1 MHEIVRYDPGL
12 KEQIARVQRH
22 LWSEDLGLNTAYFE
36 WKYEQNPY
44 GKVPH
49 LHVAISE
56 GRVVGMRGMFGAC
69 WEVGSPPRRVLAPCA
84 DDFVIDPEHRNK
96 SLGGVIMRAAATD
109 SALGDYEYAFNL
121 SPGPVTFMS
130 GLVAGWRPVGSMR
143 PVRRTSARSDL
154 VDRMAARLKKMPLVW
169 RYSDPL
175 VRSYHRGLGV
185 FRALDRRGRRVRASS
200 EVRLEVAPPAA
211 AMAELVA
218 RLGHDGRIRHV
229 RDETYLRWRYRDPL
243 HDYRFLVRGA
253 DRLQGYLVLQAHR
266 VDAERGVR
274 IVDWEATTPE
284 IRTELLR
291 AALEWGHFP
300 EVNAWTASLASETS
314 DSLARVGFVPTSSGS
329 QLRGA
334 APILIRPVGRTATTA
349 DPTIEGRRLLD
360 PTNWDM
366 RMIYSMGG

>member
-12 KEQIARVQRH
+12 KGQIARVQRH
-22 LWSEDLGLNTAYFE
+22 LWSDDLGLNTAYFE

-44 GKVPH
+44 GKAPL

-69 WEVGSPPRRVLAPCA
+69 WEVGSPPRSVLAPCA

-96 SLGGVIMRAAATD
+96 SLGGVIMRAVAPD

-121 SPGPVTFMS
+121 SPGPVTLMS
-130 GLVAGWRPVGSMR
+130 GLVAGWRPAGR
-143 PVRRTSARSDL
+143 PGEED
-154 VDRMAARLKKMPLVW
+154 AATVA
-169 RYSDPL
+169 
-175 VRSYHRGLGV
+175 V
-185 FRALDRRGRRVRASS
+185 FRPRRP
-200 EVRLEVAPPAA
+200 APPSRPRRSVSAA

-243 HDYRFLVRGA
+243 HDYRFLVHGA
-253 DRLQGYLVLQAHR
+253 DHLQGYLVLQGHR
-266 VDAERGVR
+266 VDSERGVR

-284 IRTELLR
+284 IRTALLS
-291 AALEWGHFP
+291 AALEWGRFP
-300 EVNAWTASLASETS
+300 EATLWTASLASETS
-314 DSLARVGFVPTSSGS
+314 DSLAGFGFVTAGSGS
-329 QLRGA
+329 HLRGA
-334 APILIRPVGRTATTA
+334 APILIRPVGRTATTV

-360 PTNWDM
+360 PANWDM